1 MTECLFC
8 KIAQGKIAV
17 EKIVENEEFVAF
29 SDIDP
34 KAPVHILAI
43 PKEHFENFAQLAK
56 EDTALA
62 GRMNRFI
69 AELAD
74 NLAVSEGY
82 RIVFNT
88 GYWGG
93 QSVFHVHGHLLGGRQ
108 MSWPAG

>member
-8 KIAQGKIAV
+8 KIVDDEIVV
-17 EKIVENEEFVAF
+17 EKILENNEFVAF

-34 KAPVHILAI
+34 KAPIHVLAI
-43 PKEHFENFAQLAK
+43 PKKHYENFAELAK
-56 EDTALA
+56 ADTELA
-62 GRMNRFI
+62 GRLNRFI

-74 NLAVSEGY
+74 TLALTEGY

-88 GYWGG
+88 GNWGG
-93 QSVFHVHGHLLGGRQ
+93 QSVFHLHGHLLGGRQ